1 MLKAQKKVTKK
12 ELKSDPFFEKMD
24 QFLSFYKKNEKLI
37 WSVILSAVI
46 IIIATSFISR
56 SVMRK
61 ADKAKSQIS
70 IAQFYLKGGR
80 EDLAVSTFAEIRDGL
95 YGKRYVGHAAYH
107 LGGIHIQNRNYD
119 EAEKEYSFFLDSS
132 KGDKL
137 MKATAWAALGA
148 VAEIRG
154 NYNYA
159 SECYLKAS
167 ALSELPVSQF
177 NFYDKAFVN
186 AIKINDTNRA
196 LSILQLMEKIDLNE
210 SQKNKVK
217 AFREMIKE

>member
-24 QFLSFYKKNEKLI
+24 QFLSFYKRYEKII
-37 WSVILSAVI
+37 WTVIISAVI
-46 IIIATSFISR
+46 LVVAASFISR
-56 SVMRK
+56 SLMRK

-80 EDLAVSTFAEIRDGL
+80 EDLAISTFAEIRDGL
-95 YGKRYVGHAAYH
+95 YGKRYAGLAAYH
-107 LGGIHIQNRNYD
+107 LGGIYLQNSNYE
-119 EAEKEYSFFLDSS
+119 EAENEYTLFLDSG
-132 KGDKL
+132 KGDYL
-137 MKATAWAALGA
+137 MKATAWAGLGA
-148 VAEIRG
+148 VAEMRE
-154 NYNYA
+154 NYTYA

-177 NFYDKAFVN
+177 GYYDKAFVN
-186 AIKINDTNRA
+186 AMKINDTNRA
-196 LSILQLMEKIDLNE
+196 STILKSMEKLELNE
-210 SQKNKVK
+210 LQENKVK